1 MRIKQKAKKN
11 HFFLSFSNFFIYFCA
26 NLSLKGMTYNVILF
40 SLRNMLRLDI
50 MIWIAGIPLLVFAVM
65 WLYYQLRLRKELQ
78 KELSLLSKVQRHS
91 VEYDLVLKVMKMA
104 IYRIDVQ
111 AQTITFE
118 SDFRDV
124 VGCFHFSPNTPLEEF
139 YELMLPESSAKI
151 QRALRDLMEGR
162 TDEAH
167 EQFETR
173 LPHSDQIHWEDAY
186 ATIEKRDLH
195 GNPLMIVGTVT
206 FIDKQ
211 KSIERELIE
220 ARNHAEES
228 DRLKSAFLA
237 NMSHEI
243 RTPLNAIVGFSDV
256 LPMAQNDDERKELI
270 NLIKQNNARLLRLF
284 DDMANMSKLEAGDE
298 AVRKEHFNLNQL
310 LMDVADKFADKSQET
325 GVKIEIE
332 TPADVVQPYSDRN
345 RLREILHQYMD
356 NALKFTTEGVVT
368 MGYQVNNGL
377 LRIWVRDTGKG
388 IPAKHCND
396 HLFERFVKVDEFVP
410 GSGLG
415 LSICR
420 SMASSIGGKVGVESK
435 LNVGSLF
442 WVEIPMAG

>member
-1 MRIKQKAKKN
+1 
-11 HFFLSFSNFFIYFCA
+11 
-26 NLSLKGMTYNVILF
+26 
-40 SLRNMLRLDI
+40 
-50 MIWIAGIPLLVFAVM
+50 
-65 WLYYQLRLRKELQ
+65 
-78 KELSLLSKVQRHS
+78 
-91 VEYDLVLKVMKMA
+91 
-104 IYRIDVQ
+104 
-111 AQTITFE
+111 
-118 SDFRDV
+118 
-124 VGCFHFSPNTPLEEF
+124 
-139 YELMLPESSAKI
+139 
-151 QRALRDLMEGR
+151 
-162 TDEAH
+162 
-167 EQFETR
+167 
-173 LPHSDQIHWEDAY
+173 
-186 ATIEKRDLH
+186 
-195 GNPLMIVGTVT
+195 
-206 FIDKQ
+206 
-211 KSIERELIE
+211 
-220 ARNHAEES
+220 
-228 DRLKSAFLA
+228 
-237 NMSHEI
+237 
-243 RTPLNAIVGFSDV
+243 
-256 LPMAQNDDERKELI
+256 
-270 NLIKQNNARLLRLF
+270 
-284 DDMANMSKLEAGDE
+284 MANMSKLEAGDE

-442 WVEIPMAG
+442 WVEIPME